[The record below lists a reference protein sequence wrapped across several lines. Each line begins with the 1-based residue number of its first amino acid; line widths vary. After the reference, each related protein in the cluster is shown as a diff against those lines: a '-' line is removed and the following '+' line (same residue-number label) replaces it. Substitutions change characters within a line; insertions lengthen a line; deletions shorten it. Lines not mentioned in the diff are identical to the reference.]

1 MQKAGFLTTRL
12 MCSKF
17 SPTEQ
22 WSPINPEGKKH
33 YDREFLLQF
42 QLAPEAV
49 VKPPGLPEIPDIILD
64 KVGVRWFLK
73 VIIVSAVVKPPGLP
87 EIPDIIFYRDEK
99 VPD

>member
-1 MQKAGFLTTRL
+1 MQLFLVFL
-12 MCSKF
+12 D
-17 SPTEQ
+17 Q

-64 KVGVRWFLK
+64 KVCLK
-73 VIIVSAVVKPPGLP
+73 VQINKKKECV
-87 EIPDIIFYRDEK
+87 R
-99 VPD
+99 

>member
-1 MQKAGFLTTRL
+1 MDLFTN
-12 MCSKF
+12 F
-17 SPTEQ
+17 SPPTDQ

-64 KVGVRWFLK
+64 KVGTNFSSIEL
-73 VIIVSAVVKPPGLP
+73 AQ
-87 EIPDIIFYRDEK
+87 
-99 VPD
+99 